1 MDGKIKNE
9 KERKRAKRAGRI
21 RKNIEG
27 TDARPRLTV
36 FRSSKHIYAQLIDDI
51 DGKTTCA
58 ASTLTKTLQDALKDL
73 KKSEQAETGGA
84 KALAEIAKATG
95 IETVVFDRAG
105 YPYHGRVASLAKG
118 ARAGGLQF

>member
-51 DGKTTCA
+51 HGKTICA
-58 ASTLTKTLQDALKDL
+58 ASTLTPDLKEALKAL
-73 KKSEQAETGGA
+73 KKSDEAEKVGA
-84 KALAEIAKATG
+84 KLAEIAKARG
-95 IETVVFDRAG
+95 ITKVTFDRAG

>member
-36 FRSSKHIYAQLIDDI
+36 FRSS
-51 DGKTTCA
+51 TTYW
-58 ASTLTKTLQDALKDL
+58 SKD
-73 KKSEQAETGGA
+73 S
-84 KALAEIAKATG
+84 IW
-95 IETVVFDRAG
+95 
-105 YPYHGRVASLAKG
+105 PWSLMPFT
-118 ARAGGLQF
+118 R